1 LSVFLFRTQLMKIPK
16 LNKAQIQESLAQL
29 PAKVILGNQRNLT
42 SKQKQF
48 AKGLVDGLNQTE
60 AFDKAYQHKG
70 KRKTMSDNA
79 SRLAKDSRIQ
89 AEVEALERAK
99 AYVDYQNSSEMIRRL
114 RSLVVSQLTK
124 EATDPN
130 SKAGERIQALSKLGQ
145 VAELSVYKSVSEQIV
160 HKSSDKLRADLLA
173 QIKEA
178 MQANTIDIGNDLDA
192 IELLAE
198 ISGLPRPAPFEDGT
212 GATPPAPDPALSK
225 IDGTPLMHSIP
236 DTQSLSESI
245 SSQNA
250 PIESTTYTHV
260 ATLPDRN
267 DSEEGGRA
275 SKNHP
280 DWEEDS
286 TGKTPPS
293 VSKQNG

>member
-1 LSVFLFRTQLMKIPK
+1 MKIPK
-16 LNKAQIQESLAQL
+16 LNKEQIKQSLAQL
-29 PAKVILGNQRNLT
+29 PAEVILGNQRSLT
-42 SKQKQF
+42 PKQKQF
-48 AKGLVDGLNQTE
+48 ARNLVAGMNQTE
-60 AFDKAYQHKG
+60 AMDKAYNYKG
-70 KRKTMSDNA
+70 KRKTMSDDA
-79 SRLAKDSRIQ
+79 SRLANDRRIT

-99 AYVDYQNSSEMIRRL
+99 AYIDYQTSSEMIRRL

-160 HKSSDKLRADLLA
+160 HKSSDKLRADLMA

-178 MQANTIDIGNDLDA
+178 MQANTIDVSDDLEA
-192 IELLAE
+192 IELMAE

-225 IDGTPLMHSIP
+225 IDGTPLMHTIP

-250 PIESTTYTHV
+250 PIESTSYAHV
-260 ATLPDRN
+260 ETLPHRN
-267 DSEEGGRA
+267 DSEEGGGDT
-275 SKNHP
+275 KNHP

-286 TGKTPPS
+286 IGNTPPS
-293 VSKQNG
+293 ISKQNG

>member
-1 LSVFLFRTQLMKIPK
+1 MKIQK
-16 LNKAQIQESLAQL
+16 LSKAQIQESLAQL
-29 PAKVILGNQRNLT
+29 PAESILGNQRNLT
-42 SKQKQF
+42 HKQKQF
-48 AKGLVDGLNQTE
+48 ARGLVDGLNQTE

-99 AYVDYQNSSEMIRRL
+99 AYVDYQTSAEMIRRL

-145 VAELSVYKSVSEQIV
+145 VAELSVYKTVSEQIV
-160 HKSSDKLRADLLA
+160 HKSSDKIRADLMA

-178 MQANTIDIGNDLDA
+178 MQANTVDMDDQDA
-192 IELLAE
+192 IDLLAE

-212 GATPPAPDPALSK
+212 GATPPEGDPPSASNERTQLLH
-225 IDGTPLMHSIP
+225 TIP
-236 DTQSLSESI
+236 DTQSPSKSI
-245 SSQNA
+245 QNA
-250 PIESTTYTHV
+250 PIESTSYTHV
-260 ATLPDRN
+260 ETLPHRN
-267 DSEEGGRA
+267 DDEEGGVGT
-275 SKNHP
+275 KNHP
-280 DWEEDS
+280 DWQEVS
-286 TGKTPPS
+286 TGNTPPS
-293 VSKQNG
+293 VSKTKG

>member
-1 LSVFLFRTQLMKIPK
+1 MKIQK
-16 LNKAQIQESLAQL
+16 LSKAQIQESLAQL
-29 PAKVILGNQRNLT
+29 PAESILGNQRNLT
-42 SKQKQF
+42 HKQKQF
-48 AKGLVDGLNQTE
+48 ARGLVEGLNQTE

-99 AYVDYQNSSEMIRRL
+99 AYADYQTSSEMIRRL

-160 HKSSDKLRADLLA
+160 HKSSDKLRADLMA

-178 MQANTIDIGNDLDA
+178 MQANTVDIGEDLEA
-192 IELLAE
+192 IELMAE

-212 GATPPAPDPALSK
+212 GATPPDPDPPSASNERAQLLH
-225 IDGTPLMHSIP
+225 TIP
-236 DTQSLSESI
+236 DTRLPSEKLVHTNAEI
-245 SSQNA
+245 TQQNQDVTGHV
-250 PIESTTYTHV
+250 STLTH
-260 ATLPDRN
+260 RN
-267 DSEEGGRA
+267 DDEEGGGA

-280 DWEEDS
+280 DWQEVS
-286 TGKTPPS
+286 IGNTPPS
-293 VSKQNG
+293 VSKSKG

>member
-1 LSVFLFRTQLMKIPK
+1 MKIQK
-16 LNKAQIQESLAQL
+16 LSKAQIQESLAQL
-29 PAKVILGNQRNLT
+29 PAESILGNQRNLT
-42 SKQKQF
+42 HKQKQF
-48 AKGLVDGLNQTE
+48 ARGLVEGLNQTE

-99 AYVDYQNSSEMIRRL
+99 AYVDYQTSSEMIRRL

-160 HKSSDKLRADLLA
+160 HKSSDKLRADLMA
-173 QIKEA
+173 QIEEA
-178 MQANTIDIGNDLDA
+178 MQANTIDVSDDLEA
-192 IELLAE
+192 IELMAE

-212 GATPPAPDPALSK
+212 GATPPTPDPHLAA
-225 IDGTPLMHSIP
+225 IDGTPLMHTIP
-236 DTQSLSESI
+236 DTQSPKKTNLAKNHSM
-245 SSQNA
+245 
-250 PIESTTYTHV
+250 ESTSYTHV
-260 ATLPDRN
+260 ETLPHRN
-267 DSEEGGRA
+267 DSEEGGGGT
-275 SKNHP
+275 KNHP
-280 DWEEDS
+280 DWQEVP
-286 TGKTPPS
+286 TGNTPPS

>member
-1 LSVFLFRTQLMKIPK
+1 MKIPK
-16 LNKAQIQESLAQL
+16 LNKEQIKNSLAQL
-29 PAKVILGNQRNLT
+29 PPEVILGNQRNLT
-42 SKQKQF
+42 HKQKQF
-48 AKGLVDGLNQTE
+48 ARGLVDGLNQTE

-99 AYVDYQNSSEMIRRL
+99 AYVDYQTSAEMIRRL

-145 VAELSVYKSVSEQIV
+145 VAELSVYKTVSEQIV
-160 HKSSDKLRADLLA
+160 HKSSDKIRADLMA

-178 MQANTIDIGNDLDA
+178 MQANTIDMDDQDA
-192 IELLAE
+192 IDLLAE
-198 ISGLPRPAPFEDGT
+198 ISGQARPAPFEDGA
-212 GATPPAPDPALSK
+212 GATPPDPDPPFLKTS
-225 IDGTPLMHSIP
+225 GTPLIHSNP
-236 DTQSLSESI
+236 DTQSSSKSI
-245 SSQNA
+245 SSKNA
-250 PIESTTYTHV
+250 PIESTSYAHV
-260 ATLPDRN
+260 ETLPHRN
-267 DSEEGGRA
+267 DSEEGGGGT
-275 SKNHP
+275 KNHP
-280 DWEEDS
+280 DWQEVS
-286 TGKTPPS
+286 TGNTPPS

>member
-1 LSVFLFRTQLMKIPK
+1 MAQFLIYTHQMKLQKLSKE
-16 LNKAQIQESLAQL
+16 QIKQSLAQL
-29 PAKVILGNQRNLT
+29 PAEAILGNQRNLT
-42 SKQKQF
+42 HKQKQF
-48 AKGLVDGLNQTE
+48 ARGLVDGLNQTE

-99 AYVDYQNSSEMIRRL
+99 AYVDYQTSSEMIRRL

-145 VAELSVYKSVSEQIV
+145 VAELSVYKTVSEQIV
-160 HKSSDKLRADLLA
+160 HKSSDKIRADLMA

-178 MQANTIDIGNDLDA
+178 MQANTIDMDDQDA
-192 IELLAE
+192 IDLLAE
-198 ISGLPRPAPFEDGT
+198 ISGQPRPTPFEDGT
-212 GATPPAPDPALSK
+212 GATPPTPDQPILKNS
-225 IDGTPLMHSIP
+225 GTPLMHSNP
-236 DTQSLSESI
+236 DTQSPKKTNLAK
-245 SSQNA
+245 NA
-250 PIESTTYTHV
+250 PIESTSYAHV
-260 ATLPDRN
+260 ETLPHRN
-267 DSEEGGRA
+267 DSEEGGGGT
-275 SKNHP
+275 KNHP
-280 DWEEDS
+280 DWQETS
-286 TGKTPPS
+286 TGNTPPS

>member
-1 LSVFLFRTQLMKIPK
+1 MKIPK
-16 LNKAQIQESLAQL
+16 LSKEQIKQSLAQL
-29 PAKVILGNQRNLT
+29 PAEVILGNQRSLT
-42 SKQKQF
+42 PKQKQF
-48 AKGLVDGLNQTE
+48 ARNLVAGMNQTE
-60 AFDKAYQHKG
+60 AMDKAYNYKG
-70 KRKTMSDNA
+70 KRKTMSDDA
-79 SRLAKDSRIQ
+79 SRLANDHRIA

-99 AYVDYQNSSEMIRRL
+99 AYVDYQTSSEMIRRL

-160 HKSSDKLRADLLA
+160 HKSSDKLRADLMA

-178 MQANTIDIGNDLDA
+178 MQANTIEVSDDLEA

-198 ISGLPRPAPFEDGT
+198 ISGLPNPAPFEDGT
-212 GATPPAPDPALSK
+212 GSTPPYPDPTLSK
-225 IDGTPLMHSIP
+225 IDGTPLIHTIP
-236 DTQSLSESI
+236 DTRSPKKTESA
-245 SSQNA
+245 QNA

-280 DWEEDS
+280 DWQEVP
-286 TGKTPPS
+286 TANTPPS
-293 VSKQNG
+293 VSKQKG

>member
-1 LSVFLFRTQLMKIPK
+1 MKIQK
-16 LNKAQIQESLAQL
+16 LSKEQIKQSLAQL
-29 PAKVILGNQRNLT
+29 PAEAILGNQRNLT
-42 SKQKQF
+42 HKQKQF
-48 AKGLVDGLNQTE
+48 ARGLVDGLNQTE

-99 AYVDYQNSSEMIRRL
+99 AYVDYQTSSEMIRRL

-178 MQANTIDIGNDLDA
+178 MQANTVDIGEDLEA

-212 GATPPAPDPALSK
+212 GATPPTPDPTLSQN
-225 IDGTPLMHSIP
+225 DRAQLLHTIP
-236 DTQSLSESI
+236 DTQSPKKTNLAK
-245 SSQNA
+245 NA
-250 PIESTTYTHV
+250 PIESTSYTHV
-260 ATLPDRN
+260 ETLPHRN
-267 DSEEGGRA
+267 DDEEGGGGT
-275 SKNHP
+275 KNHP
-280 DWEEDS
+280 DWQEVP
-286 TGKTPPS
+286 TGNTPPS
-293 VSKQNG
+293 VSKTKG

>member
-1 LSVFLFRTQLMKIPK
+1 MKIPK
-16 LNKAQIQESLAQL
+16 LNKEQIKQSLAQL

-160 HKSSDKLRADLLA
+160 HKSSDKLRADLMA

-178 MQANTIDIGNDLDA
+178 MQANTIDMDDQDA
-192 IELLAE
+192 IDLLAE
-198 ISGLPRPAPFEDGT
+198 ISGQPRPAPFEDGAS
-212 GATPPAPDPALSK
+212 ATPPTPDPTISK
-225 IDGTPLMHSIP
+225 IDGTPLMHSNP
-236 DTQSLSESI
+236 DTQSPKKTKSAK
-245 SSQNA
+245 NT
-250 PIESTTYTHV
+250 PIESTSYTHV

-267 DSEEGGRA
+267 DSEEGGRG

-280 DWEEDS
+280 DWQEDS
-286 TGKTPPS
+286 TENTPPS

>member
-1 LSVFLFRTQLMKIPK
+1 MKIPK
-16 LNKAQIQESLAQL
+16 LNKEQIKQSLAQL
-29 PAKVILGNQRNLT
+29 PAESILGNQRNLT

-48 AKGLVDGLNQTE
+48 ARGLVDGLNQTE

-99 AYVDYQNSSEMIRRL
+99 AYVDYQTSSEMIRRL

-145 VAELSVYKSVSEQIV
+145 VAELSVYKTVSEQIV
-160 HKSSDKLRADLLA
+160 HKSSDKLRADLMA

-178 MQANTIDIGNDLDA
+178 MQANTIDIGDDQDA
-192 IELLAE
+192 IDLLAE
-198 ISGLPRPAPFEDGT
+198 ISGLQRPEPFED
-212 GATPPAPDPALSK
+212 GATPPAPAPTLAQNDRAQLLH
-225 IDGTPLMHSIP
+225 TIP
-236 DTQSLSESI
+236 DTQPPSKSI
-245 SSQNA
+245 SAQNA
-250 PIESTTYTHV
+250 PIESTSYTHV
-260 ATLPDRN
+260 ETLPHRN
-267 DSEEGGRA
+267 DSEDGGGGT
-275 SKNHP
+275 KNHP
-280 DWEEDS
+280 DWQEVP
-286 TGKTPPS
+286 TGNTPPS
-293 VSKQNG
+293 VSKTKG